1 MPSVRAAIGRIDTA
15 QLVSLGPPST
25 LDDVASEATS
35 PHRFRA
41 TLVVAFAGLAL
52 VLAMAGVFGILAYS
66 VQQRGR
72 DFAVR
77 RALGASAADVLW
89 LVARSAASVVL
100 GGALLGGGISLAAT
114 RVLSSVL
121 YGVSPVDPV
130 TLAAV
135 TLLLG
140 LAAVA
145 AVAGPAWRAARIDP
159 AAVLR
164 GE

>member
-1 MPSVRAAIGRIDTA
+1 MRARRHLAPGIADTFDLITHETSRSFVANITERVDAAAVPISLMTLLAAIVVVTNTS
-15 QLVSLGPPST
+15 LVSVT
-25 LDDVASEATS
+25 QRIREI
-35 PHRFRA
+35 
-41 TLVVAFAGLAL
+41 
-52 VLAMAGVFGILAYS
+52 GI
-66 VQQRGR
+66 
-72 DFAVR
+72 R

-100 GGALLGGGISLAAT
+100 GGALLGGGVSLAAT

-164 GE
+164 GQ